1 MKTKAMELFDK
12 YLGMG
17 EAEVILL
24 FLPACF
30 AVGAIVLSRL
40 CE

>member
-1 MKTKAMELFDK
+1 MKNKVMELFDK
-12 YLGMG
+12 HLGMD

-24 FLPACF
+24 FLPAC
-30 AVGAIVLSRL
+30 IVAGLIVISLL